1 MSLPEFSVKRP
12 VTTIMIFSAIILL
25 GVMSWNRLP
34 QELFPP
40 ITYPQLTVV
49 STYENAA
56 PEEIETQITRLIEE
70 SIGTVSNLR
79 RVTSISKEGV
89 SIVIAEFLWGTDM
102 DFAALGVREKIDLI
116 KERLPIDAEEPIVK
130 KFNPFDLPIM
140 TLSVTGDMHAAKLR
154 AIAQKYIEGE
164 IEKIEGVA
172 SAEIAGGIEREIL
185 VEIDQDKLQASGVP
199 ILDVVNSV
207 RDANINYPAGTIK
220 EVFTEYLI
228 RTIGEFQTVP
238 EIEEI
243 AVAREE
249 IKEEWRFPQYSRV
262 KKQPP
267 MDDEGLPTERLILLK
282 DIAKVKDTFKEVT
295 SISRYNGQ
303 DNISVSIQKQ
313 AIANTINVANK
324 IRSAMKDIKK
334 NIPKGV
340 DIEIVY
346 DQSSFIKSSISGVR
360 DAALQGGVLAF
371 LVLLVFLRNIK
382 SSMIVTLSIPI
393 SIMVTFSFMYFGK
406 LSLNMMSLGG
416 LALGVGMLVDNAVVV
431 IENIFRHRQT
441 SKDVK
446 KSASK
451 ATEEV
456 GGAIFAST
464 LTTIA
469 IFVPIVF
476 VIGIAGQLFKELAF
490 TVTFSL
496 LGSLIVAL
504 SLIPVMSMGG
514 RSRSKRAVT
523 DDEDKIKTEG
533 FYGVYTNFLKWFL
546 SHKFLTFLIVF
557 VIFLMSLSLFA
568 FVDKELMP
576 KVDQGQFM
584 IDVTMP
590 TGALLRVTDRVAKR
604 VEGVLLGIDD
614 IENVTVTVGSTR
626 GKTGEEALQALGSH
640 QARIIVNL
648 EKDKRMSTQGVI
660 QELKDSLAGVDL
672 ERGEIEYLLQES
684 MFKTSIMG
692 SAPIAL
698 EVKGED
704 LSLLRRYAIKVK
716 KLISR
721 IPGVYGVKTSLT
733 PPSPETKAYVIK
745 DKAATYGLSVT
756 DIAQTSHIAIKGY
769 AVTKFKEKGKEVD
782 IRVRLREDDRGD
794 ISKLRRLL
802 VHSPLGL
809 DIPLSEIS
817 YFGIGRGPSQI
828 DRLDQ
833 ERTVVVT
840 ANIFERG
847 LDKVIEDIE
856 KALAKFKLM
865 EGYMIRLGGESEQ
878 MQESFKSLI
887 FALIVAVVL
896 VYMIMASIFESLWQP
911 FIIMFTV
918 PLSLIGVA
926 WILVIT
932 NTTISIIVLLGV
944 IMLGGIV
951 VNNGIVLIDY
961 INLLRAKKT
970 KLLDSIIIASQ
981 TRLRP
986 IMMTA
991 LTTVLG
997 LIPMALSTGEGSEL
1011 RAPLAIT
1018 VMGGLLVATF
1028 LTLVII
1034 PTLYLSVQLLFN
1046 KLGGVY
1052 PVRSQEIDF
1061 NRGTSNGV
1069 KG

>member
-1 MSLPEFSVKRP
+1 MSLPDFSVKRP
-12 VTTIMIFSAIILL
+12 VTTAMIFSAIVLL

-49 STYENAA
+49 TSYENAA

-79 RVTSISKEGV
+79 SVTSISKEGV
-89 SIVIAEFLWGTDM
+89 SIVIAEFSWGTNM
-102 DFAALGVREKIDLI
+102 DFAALGVREKLDLV

-140 TLSVTGDMHAAKLR
+140 TLSVIGDMHPAKLR
-154 AIAQKYIEGE
+154 AITQKYIENE

-172 SAEIAGGIEREIL
+172 SAEVAGGAEREIL
-185 VEIDQDKLQASGVP
+185 VEIDQDKLQASSIP
-199 ILDVVNSV
+199 ILDVVNSI

-228 RTIGEFQTVP
+228 RTIGEFQEVS
-238 EIEEI
+238 EIEQI

-249 IKEEWRFPQYSRV
+249 TEDDWRFPRYSRV
-262 KKQPP
+262 EQRPKF
-267 MDDEGLPTERLILLK
+267 DDDGMPTERLILLK

-313 AIANTINVANK
+313 AVSNTIRVSDK
-324 IRSAMKDIKK
+324 IVMALKDIRK
-334 NIPKGV
+334 NVPRGV
-340 DIEIVY
+340 QIEIVY
-346 DQSSFIKSSISGVR
+346 DQSSFIKSSINGVR
-360 DAALQGGVLAF
+360 DAALQGGVIAF
-371 LVLLVFLRNIK
+371 LVLLVFLRNVK
-382 SSMIVTLSIPI
+382 SSFIVTLSIPI

-431 IENIFRHRQT
+431 IENIYRHRQSGT
-441 SKDVK
+441 DAKTA
-446 KSASK
+446 AST
-451 ATEEV
+451 ATTEV
-456 GGAIFAST
+456 SGAIFAST
-464 LTTIA
+464 LTTVA
-469 IFVPIVF
+469 IFLPIVF

-514 RSRSKRAVT
+514 KV
-523 DDEDKIKTEG
+523 KTASGALEEPNAINKEG
-533 FYGVYTNFLKWFL
+533 FYGVYSEFLKWFL
-546 SHKFLTFLIVF
+546 SHKILTLFLIF
-557 VIFLMSLSLFA
+557 VIFLVSISLFT

-576 KVDQGQFM
+576 KIDQGQFM
-584 IDVTMP
+584 INITMP
-590 TGALLRVTDRVAKR
+590 TGTLLLVTDKVAKR
-604 VEGVLLGIDD
+604 VEDTILNTQDVD
-614 IENVTVTVGSTR
+614 NVSTTVGSTK
-626 GKTGEEALQALGSH
+626 GKIGEEALQALGSH

-648 EKDKRMSTQGVI
+648 DKDKQRSTQEVI
-660 QELKDSLAGVDL
+660 QDIKDALAKIKL
-672 ERGEIEYLLQES
+672 ERAEIEYLLQES

-704 LSLLRRYAIKVK
+704 LGLLRRYAIRVK

-721 IPGVYGVKTSLT
+721 VPGIYGVKTSLT

-745 DKAATYGLSVT
+745 DKAAVYGLSVT

-769 AVTKFKEKGKEVD
+769 VVTKFKEKGKEID
-782 IRVRLREDDRGD
+782 IKVRLRQEDRGN

-802 VHSPLGL
+802 IHSPLGL
-809 DIPLSEIS
+809 DVPLSEVS
-817 YFGIGRGPSQI
+817 YFGIGKGPSQI

-856 KALAKFKLM
+856 KVLVNVKLM
-865 EGYMIRLGGESEQ
+865 DGYVIKLGGESEQ

-926 WILVIT
+926 WALLIT
-932 NTTISIIVLLGV
+932 NTTMSIVVLLGV

-961 INLLRAKKT
+961 INLLRGKNI
-970 KLLDSIIIASQ
+970 KLFDSIIIASQ

-991 LTTVLG
+991 LTTVFG
-997 LIPMALSTGEGSEL
+997 LIPMALATGEGSEM

-1018 VMGGLLVATF
+1018 VMGGLLIATF
-1028 LTLVII
+1028 LTLIII
-1034 PTLYLSVQLLFN
+1034 PTLYLSTQTIFN
-1046 KLGGVY
+1046 KL
-1052 PVRSQEIDF
+1052 R
-1061 NRGTSNGV
+1061 GV
-1069 KG
+1069 KE